1 MSIQS
6 KSLNS
11 SCAGSTRASIFKK
24 VLDCRVKPGNDV
36 RVLGLAA
43 GALLS
48 ALSGAAHAQ
57 TVLPELVVISP
68 SLTPIE
74 ASKTGSSVTAMT
86 GEEARSSGF
95 TQLSDVMRTFP
106 GVAVSQSGSRGSL
119 TQFRV
124 RGAEA
129 NHLLV
134 VIDGVPANAVA
145 DGEYNFADI
154 PLDDIER
161 IELLRGPQSG
171 LYGANAHSGVL
182 TIETKSGR
190 GLAKPEFN
198 AKIEGGTQRSA
209 EGAATF
215 RGAWG
220 PVYGSTTV
228 NYATTNGFNIARDGS
243 ETDGA
248 KRAAVTS
255 KVGVDLTPYFN
266 VEGFIRHLYR
276 NAETDP
282 QDPFFLNNG
291 LVVDAPGYNTKTEE
305 TLARVEGT
313 LKLFDDHWIQS
324 AKWTGSR
331 TGVTGVENFA
341 QTSASLGTAQTLTYK
356 SSFFAD
362 SDFAGGEKHRI
373 TGLLENRREYFSFD
387 SSFLFGPDLDAA
399 HDGHTRTTN
408 SIGGEYVL
416 DLLRTG
422 TTISIAQRQDFNE
435 PFEDEYTWRYS
446 ISQKFAP
453 IGGRL
458 HSSIGRGVTNPS
470 FIEQFG
476 FVVSTFQPNPN
487 LVPESSVGWDAG
499 WEQTLW
505 NGRAVFDVTYFNS
518 RLQNEIVSTSVLV
531 NGQNKSSVD
540 NLAGTSTRQGVEV
553 TGKLRPVDWLTLTGT
568 YTFTD
573 ARDDK
578 GEPEIRRPRHAA
590 SGSATVAFLDGRAKA
605 TVNVIYNG
613 KMPDTIFTFPSMATT
628 LDAYTLVGG
637 MISYDTTPWS
647 TIYLRAENVLD
658 RRYEEVYSYR
668 SPGAAVYAGLKVRTN

>member
-1 MSIQS
+1 MSIRFT
-6 KSLNS
+6 SLNLRS
-11 SCAGSTRASIFKK
+11 
-24 VLDCRVKPGNDV
+24 
-36 RVLGLAA
+36 GLAA
-43 GALLS
+43 GAFLA
-48 ALSGAAHAQ
+48 ALSGAHAQ
-57 TVLPELVVISP
+57 TVLPELVVVSP
-68 SLTPIE
+68 SFVPIE
-74 ASKTGSSVTAMT
+74 ASKTGSSVTAMS
-86 GEEARSSGF
+86 GDEIRASGF
-95 TQLSDVMRTFP
+95 SQLSDVMRTFP
-106 GVAVSQSGSRGSL
+106 GIAVNQSGSRGSL

-134 VIDGVPANAVA
+134 MIDGVPANAVG

-161 IELLRGPQSG
+161 VELLRGPQSG
-171 LYGANAHSGVL
+171 LYGASAQSGVL

-198 AKIEGGTQRSA
+198 ARFEGGTQRSA

-215 RGAWG
+215 RGALG
-220 PVYGSTTV
+220 PFYGSTTV

-255 KVGVDLTPYFN
+255 KVGVDLTPYLN

-276 NAETDP
+276 NADTDP

-305 TLARVEGT
+305 TLARLEGT
-313 LKLFDDHWIQS
+313 LKLFDNHWIQS

-331 TGVTGVENFA
+331 TGVTGIENYS

-356 SSFFAD
+356 SSLLFD
-362 SDFAGGEKHRI
+362 SNFLGGEKHTV

-387 SSFLFGPDLDAA
+387 SIFLFGPDLDAA

-408 SIGGEYVL
+408 SVGGEYVL

-435 PFEDEYTWRYS
+435 PFSDEYTWRYS
-446 ISQKFAP
+446 FSQKIAP
-453 IGGRL
+453 IGGRI
-458 HSSIGRGVTNPS
+458 HSSVGRGVTNPS

-487 LVPESSVGWDAG
+487 LVPESSIGWDAG
-499 WEQTLW
+499 YEQTFW
-505 NGRAVFDVTYFNS
+505 NGRVMFDVTYFNS
-518 RLQNEIVSTSVLV
+518 RLEHEIVTVSLPNFKT
-531 NGQNKSSVD
+531 SVD

-553 TGKLRPVDWLTLTGT
+553 TGKVKPVDWLTLTGT
-568 YTFTD
+568 YTYTD
-573 ARDDK
+573 ARDDQ
-578 GEPEIRRPRHAA
+578 GMPEIRRPAHAA
-590 SGSATVAFLDGRAKA
+590 SASATVAFLEGRGRA
-605 TVNVIYNG
+605 TFNVVYNG
-613 KMPDTIFTFPSMATT
+613 RMPDTIFTFPSQPTI
-628 LDAYTLVGG
+628 LNAYTLVGG
-637 MISYDTTPWS
+637 QISYDTTPWS
-647 TIYLRAENVLD
+647 TIYLRAENVFNQQ
-658 RRYEEVYSYR
+658 YEEVFSYR
-668 SPGAAVYAGLKVRTN
+668 SPGAAVYAGVKVRTN